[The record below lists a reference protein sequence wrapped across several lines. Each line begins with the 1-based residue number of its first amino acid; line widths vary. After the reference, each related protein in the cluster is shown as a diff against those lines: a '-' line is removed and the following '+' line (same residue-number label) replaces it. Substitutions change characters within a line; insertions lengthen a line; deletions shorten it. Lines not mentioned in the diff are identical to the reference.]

1 MDASRYISI
10 VRRWGWLLV
19 LGAVFSLATYVVASR
34 FTPEDDA
41 LPRYEATASLLV
53 SADATEIAPPDAGA
67 ALAEDGMASLAR
79 SYAEMIDGDAV
90 TGRLAA
96 LFGFPGDASVLGG
109 QISAD
114 VVPSTQ
120 LVRVTATGAT
130 PDEATTIAQGAAEAF
145 MALHDEQAMPGSV
158 YLYETSRADVVP
170 DSGTPVLAE
179 VLIVL
184 FGGLLAAAAVV
195 LAFEFLTDKV
205 RAGED
210 AAVAAG
216 LPLVAAIPA
225 WNAKSIAI
233 ATDGDRAED
242 AEEAYRDMRTAVALA
257 TLQDVP
263 ETVLFT
269 APREGAGASTT
280 AANYAAALAQ
290 AGRTVALVDA
300 DMRAPSLHR
309 IFGLEDGTG
318 LAQAL
323 QSDTDVDA
331 FIQITGIHGLALL
344 AAGGAQEDAPELLAS
359 DRFGDVLVALE
370 ERYDTVIIDAP
381 PTLAFTDATLIAAK
395 ADATIV
401 VARADSTTRGDTA
414 ATVEMLKRASRLM
427 PGVVLNAEPGGILPF
442 ARGVRP
448 LAKRRRASALR

>member
-19 LGAVFSLATYVVASR
+19 LGAVFSLATYAVASQMAQQDH
-34 FTPEDDA
+34 T
-41 LPRYEATASLLV
+41 LPVYQASASLLV
-53 SADATEIAPPDAGA
+53 SADDASPEDIAATDDSTAT
-67 ALAEDGMASLAR
+67 LAR
-79 SYAEMIDGDAV
+79 SYAAMIDGDAV

-96 LFGFPGDASVLGG
+96 LFGIPGESAALQA
-109 QISAD
+109 QIETA

-120 LVRVTATGAT
+120 VVLVTAVGQT
-130 PDEATTIAQGAAEAF
+130 PDEATTISRGAAEAF
-145 MALHDEQAMPGSV
+145 MALHEEQRLPGSV
-158 YLYETSRADVVP
+158 YLYETSRASVLP
-170 DSGTPVLAE
+170 ESGTSRLVE
-179 VLIVL
+179 MMVVL
-184 FGGLLAAAAVV
+184 FAGLLAAGAVV

-216 LPLVAAIPA
+216 LPLVATIPA
-225 WNAKSIAI
+225 WNAGSIAI
-233 ATDGDRAED
+233 ATDGDRAEA

-257 TLQDVP
+257 TLQDAP
-263 ETVLFT
+263 ETVMFV
-269 APREGAGASTT
+269 APRAGAGASTT

-309 IFGLEDGTG
+309 MFGMEDGGG

-323 QSDTDVDA
+323 RSDTDIDA
-331 FIQITGIHGLALL
+331 FVQVTGVHGLALV
-344 AAGGAQEDAPELLAS
+344 AAGGAQDDAPELLAS

-370 ERYDTVIIDAP
+370 ERFDAVIIDAP
-381 PTLAFTDATLIAAK
+381 PALAFTDATLIAAQ

-401 VARADSTTRGDTA
+401 VARADSTMRSETA
-414 ATVEMLKRASRLM
+414 AAAGMLKRASRLM
-427 PGVVLNAEPGGILPF
+427 PGVVLNAMPASGLF
-442 ARGVRP
+442 ARGLRP
-448 LAKRRRASALR
+448 LAKRRRSSAMR